1 MRPSKIPV
9 FAVLA
14 LAGALL
20 AASPA
25 FAGGRHHHGGPRV
38 TFGFHFGAP
47 FYAAPYHYAPYHYA
61 PYYYAPAPIY
71 YSAPVVVQSPPQVY
85 TERADVAAPAPE
97 AQQYW
102 HYCSSARGYYP
113 YVKECPGGWER
124 VPAAPR

>member
-1 MRPSKIPV
+1 MKPLKIA
-9 FAVLA
+9 AVVA
-14 LAGALL
+14 VAAGLL

-25 FAGGRHHHGGPRV
+25 FAGGRHHHGPRV

-47 FYAAPYHYAPYHYA
+47 LYHHYYHPA
-61 PYYYAPAPIY
+61 YYYGPPAVVY
-71 YSAPVVVQSPPQVY
+71 QSAPVVVQAPPQVY
-85 TERADVAAPAPE
+85 TERSDAAAPASE
-97 AQQYW
+97 AQQFW